1 MDIKQVLDFKFPT
14 YEVQLDQKEMM
25 LYGLSIGFNKDP
37 LNVENMKFTY
47 EGADD
52 F

>member
-1 MDIKQVLDFKFPT
+1 MDVEKVLNYKFPT
-14 YEVQLDQKEMM
+14 YELQLDQKDLM

-37 LNVENMKFTY
+37 LNVDHMKFTY